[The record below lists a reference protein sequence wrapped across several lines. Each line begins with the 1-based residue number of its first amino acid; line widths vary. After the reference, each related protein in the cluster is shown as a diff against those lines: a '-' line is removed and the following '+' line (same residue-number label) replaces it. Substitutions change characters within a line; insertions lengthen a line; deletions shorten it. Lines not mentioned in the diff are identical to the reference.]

1 MNVKTEY
8 FTKEINLKA
17 GINHIEFELTIEE
30 QDNFKG
36 STILEIEIQYEEQ
49 VLKSDKH
56 LIFNPQLLPE
66 AYNSLQGISS
76 EQERMWLFK
85 ILNKYANLPSFNY
98 LMPLIE
104 RLADYGIFEMDQH
117 EREELLLNI
126 QNKLTNCKPYNP
138 KTKLKEIIER
148 FKKRH
153 ERRLEKTFEQDPS
166 LSFLTIV
173 NSFVMINKLIL
184 WSVNRGIH
192 DIHYLRHIKKNM
204 IDLSVK
210 KKKIIGNIPFERLKN
225 SRLLEHFIML
235 IYFIEQSHKNSW
247 EFRKANYID
256 IT

>member
-1 MNVKTEY
+1 
-8 FTKEINLKA
+8 
-17 GINHIEFELTIEE
+17 
-30 QDNFKG
+30 
-36 STILEIEIQYEEQ
+36 
-49 VLKSDKH
+49 
-56 LIFNPQLLPE
+56 
-66 AYNSLQGISS
+66 
-76 EQERMWLFK
+76 
-85 ILNKYANLPSFNY
+85 
-98 LMPLIE
+98 MPLIE

-247 EFRKANYID
+247 EFRKANYNERTKRNYVKEAID
-256 IT
+256 NGLITALDSLRDCLNQEKINSDSLNMISLEYEMTFSMVDGITADDIIRTVNDMIEEVNQHPTSTNSFSQIE